1 MQAHGST
8 HSLWPANAPQARHT
22 CYVTSCI
29 SPVSARFSQDV
40 CFILPAGFNRFQ
52 DGILILGD
60 AVMVLATELSSE
72 RLPLEQLPYLG
83 GVAVASWVFAG
94 AVLGDYS
101 KGKCSS
107 RHHSRN
113 SCAASDSDCITA
125 QLCLRLAAADRGSN
139 CSCHICQT
147 WHKSGPCSHSR
158 CLLHEHS
165 TSRDD
170 RVMLVPLASHATNPL
185 TTACPVHFPAPCP
198 ALPPILSTAEPDPDA
213 NPLSDALGW
222 PIFAAVVNAMITWAV
237 GMVVSIFG
245 FSWLVSN
252 FIVEPE
258 MVLEVA
264 RDGMLSPQLEISVAL
279 LITMSCWRGTAA
291 RLRL

>member
-1 MQAHGST
+1 MQRPT
-8 HSLWPANAPQARHT
+8 NPTDHSLPIPLIIA
-22 CYVTSCI
+22 
-29 SPVSARFSQDV
+29 
-40 CFILPAGFNRFQ
+40 FITL
-52 DGILILGD
+52 
-60 AVMVLATELSSE
+60 
-72 RLPLEQLPYLG
+72 
-83 GVAVASWVFAG
+83 
-94 AVLGDYS
+94 
-101 KGKCSS
+101 
-107 RHHSRN
+107 
-113 SCAASDSDCITA
+113 
-125 QLCLRLAAADRGSN
+125 
-139 CSCHICQT
+139 
-147 WHKSGPCSHSR
+147 
-158 CLLHEHS
+158 
-165 TSRDD
+165 
-170 RVMLVPLASHATNPL
+170 
-185 TTACPVHFPAPCP
+185 P
-198 ALPPILSTAEPDPDA
+198 ALPSTAEPDPDA